1 MELTNAERDS
11 AVESLKAAVRAGS
24 ISLDEFE
31 ARLQGVYAANS
42 QDELELLLTLH
53 GMQLAAPKGA
63 PRMARRRRR
72 AVLTLVVVAI
82 VAVLAVTLVALQS
95 RGRSLAKA
103 SVSPSTPSAGSPAAV
118 PSAAARSLAIKIV
131 PAGAFAEHDK
141 ANQCG
146 PVGAPVNTG
155 SGIMTEDFDNCYLVV
170 QFTNIGSASVQFIP
184 AQLKMDD
191 YAGNSYATQS
201 VAPPCYDT
209 VDINALT
216 TLGPRRSLTLQ
227 ICYPVD
233 NGALPKTFTGF
244 FTLAGVST
252 PIPPTA
258 VVGTWGGQ

>member
-1 MELTNAERDS
+1 VELTNAERER

-53 GMQLAAPKGA
+53 GMQLAVPTGA
-63 PRMARRRRR
+63 PRTARRRRH
-72 AVLTLVVVAI
+72 AVLTLVVVTI
-82 VAVLAVTLVALQS
+82 VVVLAVTLVALQS
-95 RGRSLAKA
+95 RGRSLAKVP
-103 SVSPSTPSAGSPAAV
+103 VSPSAPSAGSPATV
-118 PSAAARSLAIKIV
+118 PSAAAKSLTIKIV

-146 PVGAPVNTG
+146 PVSAPVNTG
-155 SGIMTEDFDNCYLVV
+155 SGTMTEDFYNCYLVV
-170 QFTNIGSASVQFIP
+170 QFTNVGSSSVQFIP
-184 AQLKMDD
+184 AQLKMHD
-191 YAGNSYATQS
+191 YDGNIYTTHS
-201 VAPPCYDT
+201 VAPKCYDT
-209 VDINALT
+209 VDVNALA
-216 TLGPRRSLTLQ
+216 TLRPRRSLTVQ

-233 NGALPKTFTGF
+233 AGALPKTFTGF
-244 FTLAGVST
+244 FTLAGVNT